1 MKQEKQ
7 IEATEQDVGKRA
19 DIFLSSSTP
28 DFSRSK
34 VKNLIIQGNISL
46 LRDNKEEILSDI
58 SLKVRS
64 CDTFIIR
71 DIPVQ
76 SELVPKKM
84 DIEILFEDDYLLV
97 INKPAGLVVHPGAG
111 NFENT
116 LVNGLLYKYENGLSS
131 INGDVRPGIVH
142 RLDKDTSGV
151 LVVAKDDKTHALL
164 AKQFE
169 EHTIERNYRALV
181 WGRLRDNSGSI
192 ETYIK
197 RSDANRLKMAIS
209 SKGKLAQTDYALLD
223 DYLGKLSLVK
233 LTLHTGRTH
242 QIRVHMS
249 SLGHPVVADDLYGSN
264 LTKYFNTLDSD
275 IQALIKGLK
284 RQALHAYRLGFLHP
298 ITEEYI
304 LIEKEEPKE
313 LLDLYNKIGFNK
325 RYP

>member
-1 MKQEKQ
+1 MNQEKQ
-7 IEATEQDVGKRA
+7 IQANEEDVGKRA
-19 DIFLSSSTP
+19 DIFLSSSIP

-34 VKNLIIQGNISL
+34 VKNLILQGNITL
-46 LRDNKEEILSDI
+46 RRDNLEQLLNDI
-58 SLKVRS
+58 SLKVRLG
-64 CDTFIIR
+64 DTFIVR
-71 DIPVQ
+71 DIPQ
-76 SELVPKKM
+76 QTELLPKEM
-84 DIEILFEDDYLLV
+84 EIEVLFEDDYLLV

-111 NFENT
+111 NYEDT
-116 LVNGLLYKYENGLSS
+116 LVNGLLHKYKDGLSS

-151 LVVAKDDKTHALL
+151 LVVAKDDKTHAIL

-169 EHTIERNYRALV
+169 EHTIDRNYRALV

-197 RSDANRLKMAIS
+197 RSEQNRLKMAIS
-209 SKGKLAQTDYALLD
+209 SKGKLAKTDYQVLD

-249 SLGHPVVADDLYGSN
+249 SLGHPVVADSLYGTD
-264 LTKYFNTLDSD
+264 LAKYFNKLDPD
-275 IQALIKGLK
+275 IQVLIKGLK
-284 RQALHAYRLGFLHP
+284 RQALHAYKLGFNHP
-298 ITEEYI
+298 ITHEYI

-313 LLDLYNKIGFNK
+313 LLELYQKIGFNK
-325 RYP
+325 QYP